1 MALTSE
7 HPPPASP
14 SNSALYIRH
23 LLPQGSGG
31 EERGR
36 GGMLPARSVRLV
48 ETRRAPR
55 IERIMMFM
63 CCQKHKS
70 INLVII
76 FLRYDGAQSSNSS
89 GSRGSDGAV
98 NVAAAA
104 AFASLPRR
112 QSQRELQHIISTS
125 ATFFYATL

>member
-7 HPPPASP
+7 NPPPASA
-14 SNSALYIRH
+14 SNSVLLYIRH

-31 EERGR
+31 EESGGR
-36 GGMLPARSVRLV
+36 GVLPARSVRLV

-76 FLRYDGAQSSNSS
+76 FLRYDGAQSST
-89 GSRGSDGAV
+89 AAT
-98 NVAAAA
+98 AAAEA
-104 AFASLPRR
+104 ATAQSTSLLQLPLPRC
-112 QSQRELQHIISTS
+112 LVANLS
-125 ATFFYATL
+125 ANSNT

>member
-1 MALTSE
+1 M
-7 HPPPASP
+7 
-14 SNSALYIRH
+14 LYIRH

-31 EERGR
+31 EES
-36 GGMLPARSVRLV
+36 GGEGGVLPARSVRLV

-89 GSRGSDGAV
+89 NGSSRGSDSAV
-98 NVAAAA
+98 NVAVAA
-104 AFASLPRR
+104 AFASLPGR

>member
-7 HPPPASP
+7 NPPPASA
-14 SNSALYIRH
+14 SNSVLLYIRH

-31 EERGR
+31 EES
-36 GGMLPARSVRLV
+36 GGEGGVLPARSVRLV

-76 FLRYDGAQSSNSS
+76 FLRYDGAQSST
-89 GSRGSDGAV
+89 
-98 NVAAAA
+98 AATATAEAA
-104 AFASLPRR
+104 TAQSASLLQLPLPRC
-112 QSQRELQHIISTS
+112 LVANLS
-125 ATFFYATL
+125 ANSNT